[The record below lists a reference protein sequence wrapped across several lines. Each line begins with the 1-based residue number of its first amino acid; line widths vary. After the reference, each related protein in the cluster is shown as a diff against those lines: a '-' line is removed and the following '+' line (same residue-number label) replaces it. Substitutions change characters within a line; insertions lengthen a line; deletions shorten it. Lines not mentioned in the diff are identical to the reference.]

1 MEFRTPVSIPKAPFE
16 FSHTDEITLLGS
28 CFVENIGD
36 KLRENKFKVDIN
48 PFGVVYNPAS
58 IAASLL
64 RLLRPER
71 FSPADLFRHEG
82 AYHSFAHH
90 SRFSS
95 LSEGEALEGMNRGLA
110 ESSDRLAKASRLA
123 ITFGTAYVYRLKKNG
138 RVVSNCH
145 KLPEKMF
152 DRELLAVE
160 EIVSEWKSLLLSLWE
175 HFPELKVLFTVS
187 PVRHARDGAHGNQ
200 LSKSTLL
207 LAIHQLQSLYPERVA
222 YFAAYELMMD
232 DLRDYRF
239 YAGDMLHPSS
249 LAVDYIWQRFGQ
261 AFFSPATQTVL
272 REWQEI
278 RKAIDHR
285 PFQPGS
291 EAYRRFIMQTLLK
304 AEQLTGKFPYFSLS
318 NEITLL
324 KSKLK

>member
-1 MEFRTPVSIPKAPFE
+1 MEFRTPVSIPKASFE

-28 CFVENIGD
+28 CFVEYIGS
-36 KLRENKFKVDIN
+36 KLQANKFRVDIN

-58 IAASLL
+58 VASSLL
-64 RLLRPER
+64 RMLCPER

-82 AYHSFAHH
+82 VYHSFAHH

-95 LSEGEALEGMNRGLA
+95 LSEREALEGMNRGLA
-110 ESSDRLAKASRLA
+110 ESSDRLANASRLV

-138 RVVSNCH
+138 QVVSNCH

-152 DRELLAVE
+152 DRELLPVDAV
-160 EIVSEWKSLLLSLWE
+160 VSEWKSLLLSLWE

-207 LAIHQLQSLYPERVA
+207 LSIHQLQSRYPERVA
-222 YFAAYELMMD
+222 YFPAYELMMD

-249 LAVDYIWQRFGQ
+249 IAVDYIWQQFGQ
-261 AFFSPATQTVL
+261 AFFSSATHTIL

-278 RKAIDHR
+278 QKAIDHK
-285 PFQPGS
+285 PFQPES

-304 AEQLTGKFPYFSLS
+304 AERLTGKFPYFSLS
-318 NEITLL
+318 KEMTLL